1 MKKITLL
8 DFHKN
13 RTRKTKRWLGWLT
26 FCMMVFGQMSFA
38 QIDYTYDWEP
48 TGMGSW
54 TTSGSGSFSRQ
65 TVTPCSGSASARANN
80 YFGYESFLV
89 SPALTGTNGG
99 DLTVSFNYKVT
110 DYYSNGTGASA
121 ANFGEVRV
129 EWDSST
135 SGPWAVVYTIT
146 STEHIVSSSCANKSV
161 TFSGL
166 PSSGDVYVRFVAMS
180 GNSSAD
186 NYAYFDDV
194 VITQGPPPTCP
205 APSALTAS
213 NPTLTSI
220 DLSWNGVGG
229 ASGNYEIK
237 WGTTGFDIDAA
248 TAIPV
253 TGLTYTLNGTGGNY
267 AFVVR
272 EICDTNDESSWS
284 APYSFSI
291 PNIGEDCSAPI
302 VIGALPYTT
311 TDDTANYTDNPNIEG
326 SPGSSGCGTT
336 SSYLNGN
343 DVVYA
348 YTAAFD
354 DVISVQLTE
363 LTATY
368 SGIFAYASC
377 ADIGVACIGS
387 AFGSGATD
395 RGFEMNV
402 ADGDTYYFV
411 ISTWASPQTVG
422 YTLDISQ
429 VLCPK
434 PTGVAHTDVTHNS
447 ANVSWD
453 VSGDYEI
460 NWGTGTFTAGDGDNT
475 DTVNNTTEFA
485 FSGLNGTTT
494 YRYFVRQN
502 CGGTDGDSEWVGPFT
517 FTTLVAPASIPWM
530 EGFTTTTIPTGWAQ
544 TGFSFGVVTA
554 ITNAPGGV
562 EGNVIYKNLWSSAT
576 SGNFQTIRIG
586 TVSAGDILSFI
597 HKTHNFGDPY
607 APPAANSGNFIVA
620 ISTDNG
626 ANYTNIQTITN
637 DGVSEGWQNFEYD
650 LSGYDGEYVRIRISA
665 TRTAGDYYLAFDNFY
680 VGQPI
685 TCEAPTALTATNIT
699 TNTADLS
706 WTSEGST
713 FDISWGTGTFDA
725 EDGTIVSLANGG
737 TLSGLTPQTTY
748 QYYVR
753 QNCGGGDL
761 SAWAGPFSFTT
772 LCVPVAVL
780 PYTENFDTYGTGSNA
795 FPDCW
800 ERPVTYTSGSVWP
813 SIIGVSGNSSPNSLR
828 FQSAVGTPTYAVSP
842 AFAEDIHN
850 LRVKFNLRK
859 EGSNSGSIDI
869 GVMSD
874 PFDLNSFELIQTI
887 NPTET
892 TFIEYTINLNNTTLS
907 GSNNY
912 IAFRH
917 NSNANNWYYWLDDF
931 VVELLPSCI
940 EPSALTATNLT
951 YSSADLSWTSD
962 GEQFDIKWGT
972 PGFDVE
978 EEGTLAEDFVSGA
991 TLSGLDAETTYE
1003 FYVRQN
1009 CGEEMSDWA
1018 GPYSFYTG
1026 YCVPATTSG
1035 TSYGITGVST
1045 SGGYTNISNLNSGF
1059 TSGGY
1064 SDQTVFSVSQSP
1076 GEQINYSVNV
1086 PSYTILEI
1094 WIDLNQNLVFDTE
1107 ELVANHA
1114 YSTSATT
1121 FNGVLYIPEELSI
1134 GEYRIRVRSRN
1145 YWNTTANPCG
1155 VVQGETEDYTL
1166 SVVAPPTCFPPTGL
1180 TAVPTHNSAVLGWTS
1195 DGEQFDIK
1203 WG

>member
-1 MKKITLL
+1 MNKTTLL

-26 FCMMVFGQMSFA
+26 FCMMLFGQMSFA

-65 TVTPCSGSASARANN
+65 TVTPCTGSASARANN
-80 YFGYESFLV
+80 YFGNESFLV

-348 YTAAFD
+348 YTASFD
-354 DVISVQLTE
+354 GVISVQLSE

-377 ADIGVACIGS
+377 ADIGTACIGS

-395 RGFEMNV
+395 RGFELNV

-411 ISTWASPQTVG
+411 ISTFAAPQTVG

-429 VLCPK
+429 VLCAK

-502 CGGTDGDSEWVGPFT
+502 CGGTDGDSEWVGPYT
-517 FTTLVAPASIPWM
+517 FTTLVAPASIPWLEPFTGTTFPANWANTSSWSVSTSTTFVPGA
-530 EGFTTTTIPTGWAQ
+530 EG
-544 TGFSFGVVTA
+544 SYL
-554 ITNAPGGV
+554 
-562 EGNVIYKNLWSSAT
+562 YKNI
-576 SGNFQTIRIG
+576 FG
-586 TVSAGDILSFI
+586 TTGTNGAMFSTLRMGLVSVGDILSFDYGLRKYGTTYTAQGTI
-597 HKTHNFGDPY
+597 
-607 APPAANSGNFIVA
+607 SIEV
-620 ISTDNG
+620 STDNG
-626 ANYTNIQTITN
+626 VTYSPFQTITHS
-637 DGVSEGWQNFEYD
+637 DDVAWTSSEQFD
-650 LSGYDGEYVRIRISA
+650 LSAYAGENIRIRITA
-665 TRTAGDYYLAFDNFY
+665 TRAGTSDDYYLGFDNFY

-685 TCEAPTALTATNIT
+685 TCEAPTALTVIDINH
-699 TNTADLS
+699 NSADFGWSSDGVLFDVEIV
-706 WTSEGST
+706 EGGET
-713 FDISWGTGTFDA
+713 PTGVPSHT
-725 EDGTIVSLANGG
+725 GVANGF
-737 TLSGLTPQTTY
+737 TVTGLTPSTSY
-748 QYYVR
+748 DFYVR
-753 QNCGGGDL
+753 QDCGVNGT
-761 SAWAGPFSFTT
+761 SIWVGPFSFTT
-772 LCVPVAVL
+772 ECL
-780 PYTENFDTYGTGSNA
+780 PPSITSTTGDTICGQGEVTLSATADSGASIAWYANETGGTALGQGSTFTTPLISETTSYWVSAFTGSN
-795 FPDCW
+795 
-800 ERPVTYTSGSVWP
+800 GSAEKLA
-813 SIIGVSGNSSPNSLR
+813 PNSD
-828 FQSAVGTPTYAVSP
+828 AGATA
-842 AFAEDIHN
+842 
-850 LRVKFNLRK
+850 
-859 EGSNSGSIDI
+859 
-869 GVMSD
+869 
-874 PFDLNSFELIQTI
+874 
-887 NPTET
+887 
-892 TFIEYTINLNNTTLS
+892 
-907 GSNNY
+907 SNNY
-912 IAFRH
+912 GVRFTVTEEVTL
-917 NSNANNWYYWLDDF
+917 NSVSVYAAATGVLNVKITDNSG
-931 VVELLPSCI
+931 VELY
-940 EPSALTATNLT
+940 ATGNVNLT
-951 YSSADLSWTSD
+951 ETGLTTPNVIPLS
-962 GEQFDIKWGT
+962 
-972 PGFDVE
+972 
-978 EEGTLAEDFVSGA
+978 
-991 TLSGLDAETTYE
+991 
-1003 FYVRQN
+1003 
-1009 CGEEMSDWA
+1009 
-1018 GPYSFYTG
+1018 
-1026 YCVPATTSG
+1026 
-1035 TSYGITGVST
+1035 
-1045 SGGYTNISNLNSGF
+1045 
-1059 TSGGY
+1059 
-1064 SDQTVFSVSQSP
+1064 
-1076 GEQINYSVNV
+1076 
-1086 PSYTILEI
+1086 
-1094 WIDLNQNLVFDTE
+1094 
-1107 ELVANHA
+1107 
-1114 YSTSATT
+1114 
-1121 FNGVLYIPEELSI
+1121 FNAMP
-1134 GEYRIRVRSRN
+1134 GEYRI
-1145 YWNTTANPCG
+1145 
-1155 VVQGETEDYTL
+1155 L
-1166 SVVAPPTCFPPTGL
+1166 
-1180 TAVPTHNSAVLGWTS
+1180 
-1195 DGEQFDIK
+1195 IK
-1203 WG
+1203 S